1 MARPSFAIGLSAH
14 QNQCGG
20 RGEGG
25 LENRAAF
32 RPFPGFSGSTWDQYS
47 RTGPRRIH
55 PDDNTPR
62 AGPREIFIRTTTTTR
77 AGRAPPYLSG
87 QQHTESRPPPI
98 PPDNKRREDFWPP
111 FLRCFW
117 LARTSGYRRRPV
129 QQLLAAAQRGSENW
143 NEPEG
148 ETGFTD
154 GPEALSHPLPRAPW
168 VCSRALVGL
177 VGVGGLR
184 VGII

>member
-1 MARPSFAIGLSAH
+1 MG
-14 QNQCGG
+14 GG
-20 RGEGG
+20 RADWKIGQHSVPSLGSPARRGINIRGPVPAEFIRTTTHHGPAPA
-25 LENRAAF
+25 RYS
-32 RPFPGFSGSTWDQYS
+32 SGQQQ
-47 RTGPRRIH
+47 RHGPA
-55 PDDNTPR
+55 P
-62 AGPREIFIRTTTTTR
+62 AIFIRTTTHR
-77 AGRAPPYLSG
+77 EPPPAGPSG
-87 QQHTESRPPPI
+87 QH
-98 PPDNKRREDFWPP
+98 KRREDFWPP

-129 QQLLAAAQRGSENW
+129 QQLLAAAQRALENL